1 MGLSTQESTVEADQ
15 AFEDICDI
23 LNLLDGPDSLNI
35 LATLLKAGIEGITPI
50 EKRIEVIND
59 IVLFLKEPD
68 YATQ

>member
-15 AFEDICDI
+15 AFDDICDI

>member
-1 MGLSTQESTVEADQ
+1 MSTQESTVEADQ
-15 AFEDICDI
+15 AFEEICDI
-23 LNLLDGPDSLNI
+23 LNLLEGPDSLNI

>member
-1 MGLSTQESTVEADQ
+1 MEADQ

-23 LNLLDGPDSLNI
+23 LNLLEGPDSLNI
-35 LATLLKAGIEGITPI
+35 LATLLKAGIEGVTPI

>member
-1 MGLSTQESTVEADQ
+1 MEAEQ
-15 AFEDICDI
+15 AFDEMCDI
-23 LNLLDGPDSLNI
+23 LNDVEPVDSINI
-35 LATLLKAGIEGITPI
+35 LATLLKAGLDGITPI

>member
-15 AFEDICDI
+15 AFDDICDI

-59 IVLFLKEPD
+59 IILFLKEPD

>member
-1 MGLSTQESTVEADQ
+1 MEADQ
-15 AFEDICDI
+15 AFDEMCDI
-23 LNLLDGPDSLNI
+23 LNDVEPVDSINI

>member
-1 MGLSTQESTVEADQ
+1 MSTQESTVEADQ

-23 LNLLDGPDSLNI
+23 LNLLEGPDSLNI
-35 LATLLKAGIEGITPI
+35 LATLLKAGIDGVTPI

>member
-1 MGLSTQESTVEADQ
+1 MGLSTQESTVEAEQ
-15 AFEDICDI
+15 AFDEMCDI
-23 LNLLDGPDSLNI
+23 LNDVEPVDSINI

>member
-1 MGLSTQESTVEADQ
+1 MSTQESTVEADQ
-15 AFEDICDI
+15 AFDDICDI